1 MPLDPELEAI
11 LDAEVASGLPPRS
24 ERSVTLTREL
34 FRRSSLIG
42 TKLPMARVQDLSAN
56 GVSLRLYAAD
66 ASPTRPALVYF
77 HGGRFFS
84 GDLDTHDALCREVA
98 HQTQCVVV
106 AVDYRLAPE
115 YQCPAAVEDC
125 VAATEWLIREA
136 AVLGLDSGRVAVG
149 GDSAGGCLAAVVAR
163 RVSGL
168 AAQWLI
174 YPMLDPGCGLPSHEE
189 FATGFGPGSAD
200 MLRGWMEYLPVEI
213 SAHDERITPL
223 FVDPGPVPPAYILTA
238 EFDCLRDEGEL
249 YAKRL
254 AEAGNRVVHHRVP
267 GAIHGFFQFTG
278 RSALARSALS
288 SACAELHAL
297 LTDDQSQ
304 LRAKA

>member
-11 LDAEVASGLPPRS
+11 LDAEGASGLPPRS
-24 ERSVTLTREL
+24 ERSVARTREL
-34 FRRSSLIG
+34 FRRSSLAT
-42 TKLPMARVQDLSAN
+42 TKLAVARVQDLSAH
-56 GVSLRLYAAD
+56 GVPLRLYAGD
-66 ASPTRPALVYF
+66 VTPAMPVLVYF

-84 GDLDTHDALCREVA
+84 GDLDTHDALCREIA
-98 HQTQCVVV
+98 HEAQCVVV
-106 AVDYRLAPE
+106 AADYRLAPE
-115 YQCPAAVEDC
+115 HQCPAAVEDC
-125 VAATEWLIREA
+125 VVATEWVIREA
-136 AVLGLDSGRVAVG
+136 AGLGLDSQRVAVG

-163 RVSGL
+163 HVPGI

-189 FATGFGPGSAD
+189 FATGFGPGSGD

-213 SAHDERITPL
+213 SAHDDRITPL
-223 FVDPGPVPPAYILTA
+223 FIDPGPVPPAYILTA

-254 AEAGNRVVHHRVP
+254 GEAGNRVVHLRVA
-267 GAIHGFFQFTG
+267 GAIHGFFQFTE

-288 SACAELHAL
+288 SACG
-297 LTDDQSQ
+297 Q
-304 LRAKA
+304 LRALLNANAK